1 MDIATAA
8 VASGGTV
15 LLLGGLLYLT
25 HRLIPDARGVRRA
38 AGAFA
43 MVSLALLVYA
53 WYPLDGPNR
62 FVWPVPVSV
71 ILAALYAGQLAHAI
85 RDLTD
90 APPVSLL
97 WWWLVAAVCAA
108 GALMFVS
115 PAWLWPAA
123 GFAQF
128 ALGVLFGRCAR
139 LAARQARGAQRAPLW
154 MMAGSLAVSSGSYI
168 LWSLHVW
175 TEVVGRPAR
184 LITSQEATSLAWN
197 IIVSNWLMLVGGV
210 GFILAVLSQVMQRLV
225 DASVTDPLTQV
236 LNRRGLERRLR
247 TLLADRTVAPSRLG
261 VAVIDLDHFKRIND
275 THGHAAGDD
284 VLVWCARR
292 MGAALRGGD
301 ILCRAGG
308 EEFVVV
314 VPDADAA
321 LTRDVAERLRAAI
334 AQSPARVRG
343 GANVPVTVSI
353 GVVATDASPTGFD
366 RALELADAAL
376 YTAKQ
381 AGRNRVVVAEH
392 PAGGA
397 GGAPVAAPA
406 A

>member
-1 MDIATAA
+1 MEVHTAA
-8 VASGGTV
+8 VASSGT
-15 LLLGGLLYLT
+15 GLLIGALLHLA
-25 HRLIPDARGVRRA
+25 HRLLPEARGLQRA
-38 AGAFA
+38 SWAFA
-43 MVSLALLVYA
+43 LQAIGLLVYA
-53 WYPLDGPNR
+53 WYPTSAVPSA
-62 FVWPVPVSV
+62 VWPVPVSLTV
-71 ILAALYAGQLAHAI
+71 LAVYGAQLAFAI
-85 RDLTD
+85 QELVRAK
-90 APPVSLL
+90 APSRAWWLL
-97 WWWLVAAVCAA
+97 PWLVAASSGA
-108 GALMFVS
+108 GWLA
-115 PAWLWPAA
+115 PAWTWPGASI
-123 GFAQF
+123 AQLLN
-128 ALGVLFGRCAR
+128 AVLFGWCAALAWR
-139 LAARQARGAQRAPLW
+139 AARRGHGLPL
-154 MMAGSLAVSSGSYI
+154 MLMAATLAVSALSFAGWALH
-168 LWSLHVW
+168 LWVNVIGQPS
-175 TEVVGRPAR
+175 RPVR
-184 LITSQEATSLAWN
+184 PEELSMLAWN
-197 IIVSNWLMLVGGV
+197 VMASMWLMLIGGV
-210 GFILAVLSQVMQRLV
+210 GFILAVLSQLVRQLV
-225 DASVTDPLTQV
+225 DASLTDPLTQV

-292 MGAALRGGD
+292 MGAALRGAD

-334 AQSPARVRG
+334 AQAPARVRAG
-343 GANVPVTVSI
+343 GSVPVTVSI
-353 GVVATDASPTGFD
+353 GVVGADASPTGFD

-397 GGAPVAAPA
+397 GGTPLAAPA